1 MNKKS
6 ILRQIGRMAK
16 SVELIQRDENGKMY
30 VTHEAFK
37 PISGRTAGRILNNQN
52 LRDMLASATGILI
65 IIDDVLDTDAS
76 GDIKFRKYDKT
87 KKYVISAEIVPD
99 NEGIMYAEIKEL
111 GAHAFEHTEANGA
124 TVDQ

>member
-6 ILRQIGRMAK
+6 ILRQIGRMAR
-16 SVELIQRDENGKMY
+16 SVELIQRDENGKLH

-52 LRDMLASATGILI
+52 LRDILATATGILI
-65 IIDDVLDTDAS
+65 IVDDVLDTDAS
-76 GDIKFRKYDKT
+76 GDIKYRKYDKN
-87 KKYVISAEIVPD
+87 KKYVISAEIVPE

-111 GAHAFEHTEANGA
+111 GVHAFEHTEANGT